1 MTRVRAVSAHGR
13 RLAVSLIV
21 VAALFT
27 ACTQENATVVT
38 ESNATIP
45 LEVQPRSPQDPTPT
59 APPAAIETPAAEDE
73 PEADSI
79 DSIDSITNSDAAEP
93 DRTATDAASETEIS
107 ARGQALGCA
116 DATSLRRWIGSA
128 TPSVAA
134 AGQAMADQ
142 VWLCPD
148 NDAVSAELTCYA
160 SETNAVLAALSELDE
175 ETAGIAQQIAASG
188 TTFCASGDVVRLG
201 INDLVDRLQDS

>member
-27 ACTQENATVVT
+27 ACTQENATVFT

-59 APPAAIETPAAEDE
+59 APPAAIETPAAEGE
-73 PEADSI
+73 PEA

>member
-1 MTRVRAVSAHGR
+1 MNGVRAASAHGH

-27 ACTQENATVVT
+27 ACTQENATVFT

-73 PEADSI
+73 PEA